1 MLETSTE
8 DGPCCPG
15 GDAPNARDM
24 CGVDVAVKPRNTL
37 SAMRP
42 TGTPMSR
49 PSVGRREHSEARP
62 KYRVFENVRETG
74 APKTSV
80 ASETG
85 ASPSDR
91 VLERGI
97 HIGPW
102 TITVMHG
109 SIANATEV
117 DQLSDRLGVPPPE
130 MPFPRNAL
138 VLQHAPSGFTYCFD
152 ATRALECVDGVN
164 EDVHRTGIDCAHDMA
179 LTEPKQRPRRRSQ
192 GTIKVAYASEWGK
205 SRYVDYSSRQLEN
218 VQDPAS
224 KDNLA
229 AANITTAKQ
238 YDWTYSNTWPG
249 MPGCSEAAR
258 LDAREDEP
266 RSNAWADVFELG
278 RDPARDRIPVERL
291 GPSSGEPIL
300 FYDDV
305 MLYEDELGDNGSSML
320 NVKVVCRHADAAR
333 DAPGVLGTPALLLA
347 CGRRHV
353 PRI

>member
-1 MLETSTE
+1 
-8 DGPCCPG
+8 
-15 GDAPNARDM
+15 
-24 CGVDVAVKPRNTL
+24 
-37 SAMRP
+37 MRP

-333 DAPGVLGTPALLLA
+333 DAPRVLGTPALLLA